1 MLDKIKQALLGRKE
15 TGPFRVPGQIH
26 DGSRILALATNDLTD
41 LLFHIPL
48 LAAIRRY
55 WPGSSI
61 DFLVPEDF
69 APLVIPSGL
78 ARQVLVYSEKQLASW
93 KPAYRNLQ
101 RTLGGAG
108 YDVSFVLSQQ
118 PAPALEALG
127 LVSGAELRCG
137 PSHGGAWPA
146 VNLELRHRAEDGGYA
161 GARLARLAP
170 FLGLEPGILRNTWPL
185 PTDKLRQVAQLV
197 HFNKP
202 RPQELLVC
210 IDPGVDKAGR
220 ALSLANLQFLT
231 QQLKSQLNCRILPLA
246 GPGGKERLRQFE
258 SELSSP
264 VPPAFNRDTLLE
276 TILLLCQCDL
286 FLAGNTDLFHF
297 AVAEGVPALG
307 LFGGHVDQCWY
318 PEARARCRVLSV
330 AKGKKVDMATLMEAV
345 EAVTAPDAEPTDQTS
360 GDRAGFVDQ
369 RGGPEPAPGV

>member
-1 MLDKIKQALLGRKE
+1 MLEKLKQTLLGRKE

-26 DGSRILALATNDLTD
+26 DGSRLLALATDDLTD

-48 LAAIRRY
+48 LSAVRRT
-55 WPGSSI
+55 WPGASL
-61 DFLVPEDF
+61 DFLVPEAF

-78 ARQVLVYSEKQLASW
+78 ARQVMVYSDKQLVNW

-101 RTLGGAG
+101 RTLAGAG

-127 LVSGAELRCG
+127 LACGAALRCG

-146 VNLELRHRAEDGGYA
+146 VNLELRRRSEAEGYA
-161 GARLARLAP
+161 GERLARLAP
-170 FLGLEPGILRNTWPL
+170 FLGLDGGILRHTWPL

-202 RPQELLVC
+202 RPEELLVG
-210 IDPGVDKAGR
+210 IDPGPDKSGR
-220 ALSLANLQFLT
+220 ALSHKNLVFLV
-231 QQLKSQLNCRILPLA
+231 QQLKTQLNCRVVPLS
-246 GPGGKERLRQFE
+246 GPGGAERTKQFE
-258 SELSSP
+258 GELTSP

-276 TILLLCQCDL
+276 TVLLLCQCDL

-297 AVAEGVPALG
+297 AVAEGVPTLG
-307 LFGGHVDQCWY
+307 LFGKHVEDRWR
-318 PEARARCRVLSV
+318 PASRPRCRVLSV
-330 AKGKKVDMATLMEAV
+330 AKGEKVDIATLMEGV
-345 EAVTAPDAEPTDQTS
+345 DAVT
-360 GDRAGFVDQ
+360 GDVETGGGQSV
-369 RGGPEPAPGV
+369 GVIPPGVGPEPAPGA